1 MCNNTMRIRPQSAYP
16 NALYDLASV
25 EVPCYKCDECRE
37 HYRREWLN
45 RLCFE
50 YDSNKGGCAV
60 FLTFTYNDEH
70 LPYYTDDSYF
80 VDNDQPFSVACFSR
94 EHILGFLQTL
104 KRYYIK
110 RYGSV
115 PFKYFI
121 ACEYGHTTKRPHYH
135 ALFFLH
141 DILASDWQTFCEV
154 CREIWS
160 TTIFVGSPV
169 TNIVSKHYGFMFPNL
184 VGSRVVNGKVV
195 GGQYLD
201 NKGKDRCPLIRDAVG
216 GMLYCSKYVLKDLAY
231 FTPAVND
238 YLANALPDKV
248 EEFKRV
254 LPKHWQSNKLGYSAL
269 DLVRANVESA
279 ISSGIPNPLTLTKV
293 AIPSYVANQL
303 LYYNVFNGR
312 FNQNGKKL
320 YDRYLTDFGE
330 KYLTKIFKLRVER
343 LSQKMYVFFQQI
355 TYTSRSALANIGIDL
370 VTAKPVD
377 FVPLA
382 LFHSF
387 IKNLKPTLLDEI
399 LSENYGSLSDLWDV
413 DYLAP
418 YYYRT
423 KSTKYKYQHPSFYTE
438 NFRLSNFDYIE
449 YFKHFEVADQ
459 LFKDLAL
466 LKNTEKIQKQLEIFY
481 QKQET
486 NEKFTHGF
494 PVELC

>member
-1 MCNNTMRIRPQSAYP
+1 MCTNTKHIRPKSIYP

-37 HYRREWLN
+37 QYRHEWLN

-50 YDSNKGGCAV
+50 YYANKGGCAV

-70 LPYYTDDSYF
+70 LPHYTDDTYML
-80 VDNDQPFSVACFSR
+80 DNNTPFSVACFCR
-94 EHILGFLQTL
+94 EHILSFLQTL

-110 RYGSV
+110 RFGYV

-121 ACEYGHTTKRPHYH
+121 ASEYGHTTKRPHYH

-141 DILASDWQTFCEV
+141 DVLASDWQTFCEV

-160 TTIFVGSPV
+160 ASIFVGSSV
-169 TNIVSKHYGFMFPNL
+169 TNIESKHYGFMFPNL
-184 VGSRVVNGKVV
+184 VGARLSNGKVV

-201 NKGKDRCPLIRDAVG
+201 NKGKDRSPLIRDAAG

-231 FTPAVND
+231 FTPAVNE

-248 EEFKRV
+248 SEFKRV

-269 DLVRANVESA
+269 DVVRSNVESA
-279 ISSGIPNPLTLTKV
+279 INTGIPNPLTLKKV
-293 AIPSYVANQL
+293 AIPSYVANKL

-312 FNQNGKKL
+312 FSDDGKKL

-330 KYLTKIFKLRVER
+330 KYLTKIFKLRIER
-343 LSQKMYVFFQQI
+343 LSEKMYVYFQQI
-355 TYTSRSALANIGIDL
+355 LNTSRSALANIGIDL
-370 VTAKPVD
+370 VTAKPAD

-387 IKNLKPTLLDEI
+387 IKNLKFTLLDEI
-399 LSENYGSLSDLWDV
+399 LSENYGSLTDLFDV
-413 DYLAP
+413 DLIAP

-423 KSTKYKYQHPSFYTE
+423 KSTKYKKEHPSFYTE
-438 NFRLSNFDYIE
+438 SMRLCHFDYLE
-449 YFKHFEVADQ
+449 LFKHYEVADS
-459 LFKDLAL
+459 LFKELAL
-466 LKNTEKIQKQLEIFY
+466 LKNTEKLKKQTDTFNQKV
-481 QKQET
+481 ET
-486 NEKFTHGF
+486 NEKYTYGF
-494 PVELC
+494 PLDLC